1 MQELLKKFWAGDFRA
16 LAKVISI
23 LENEDSGHEALMRQI
38 CAKTGRAYIL
48 GVTGSPG
55 AGKSSLVDQLTTLL
69 RKAGNTVGIIAVDPT
84 SPFSSGA
91 LLGDRIRMQEHTLD
105 QGVFMRSMATRG
117 SLGGL
122 AYATKEAVRAV
133 NAFGFDWVIVETV
146 GVGQTEMNI
155 LYVADTVVVV
165 LTPGA
170 GDSIQAM
177 KSGIMEIADVFAVN
191 KSDLPGADKVASEVE
206 AMLQLKLKAPSWH
219 PPVVK
224 TSTVTPAGLED
235 FLTAI
240 QEHRNYLIENGLFQ
254 TRREERL
261 KAGTLE
267 ILDRMWQTLIREEII
282 TSKEVSGILELAARQ
297 QMDQYTAAA
306 SVFKHIFA
314 GAQASCSWVEEILQ
328 KI

>member
-1 MQELLKKFWAGDFRA
+1 MQELVNKFCSGEIRA
-16 LAKVISI
+16 LARVISI
-23 LENEDSGHEALMRQI
+23 LENEDPGHEELMRQI
-38 CAKTGRAYIL
+38 SAKTGRAYIL

-55 AGKSSLVDQLTTLL
+55 SGKSSLVDQLTTLL
-69 RKAGNTVGIIAVDPT
+69 RKSGNTVGIIAVDPT

-105 QGVFMRSMATRG
+105 KGVFIRSMATRG

-122 AYATKEAVRAV
+122 AYATKEAVKAV

-146 GVGQTEMNI
+146 GVGQTEMDI
-155 LYVADTVVVV
+155 MHVADTVVLV

-177 KSGIMEIADVFAVN
+177 KSGIMEIADVFAIN
-191 KSDLPGADKVASEVE
+191 KSDLPGADKVATEVE

-219 PPVVK
+219 SPVVK
-224 TSTVTPAGLED
+224 TSTVIPAGLED
-235 FLTAI
+235 FFVAI
-240 QEHRNYLIENGLFQ
+240 QKHRNYLMENGLFQ
-254 TRREERL
+254 TRRKEQL

-282 TSKEVSGILELAARQ
+282 ISKEVSGILELVARQ
-297 QMDQYTAAA
+297 QIDQYTAAA

-314 GAQASCSWVEEILQ
+314 DGVSVFSKDKGGV
-328 KI
+328 KNG